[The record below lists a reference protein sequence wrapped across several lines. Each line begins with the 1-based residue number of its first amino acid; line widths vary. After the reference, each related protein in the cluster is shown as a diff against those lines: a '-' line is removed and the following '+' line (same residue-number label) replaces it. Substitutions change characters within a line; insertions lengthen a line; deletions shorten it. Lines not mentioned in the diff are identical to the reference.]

1 VRNLKQ
7 IKPNEM
13 PVKYD
18 YFNSIKTYKMI
29 EFLNVFTMLI
39 ADIPD
44 DEFSDDARLKY
55 VFDTAVESAEVTPRD
70 AGMALRG
77 AICNNKV
84 GPSIFAIM
92 KVLGKD
98 DVRRRIFNAR
108 NA

>member
-1 VRNLKQ
+1 
-7 IKPNEM
+7 
-13 PVKYD
+13 
-18 YFNSIKTYKMI
+18 
-29 EFLNVFTMLI
+29 
-39 ADIPD
+39 
-44 DEFSDDARLKY
+44 
-55 VFDTAVESAEVTPRD
+55 
-70 AGMALRG
+70 LRG